1 MTIKGRCLKV
11 KIKIISNAPKL
22 ESKEIGK
29 FKQTF
34 SEIQLD
40 STKIIFFLLQAIAF
54 LQSLKIQ
61 IIISQHV
68 KYEHLSP
75 EGKKMG
81 AERKL
86 SLKINIFFN
95 VFFRISL
102 FFKFERCM
110 KKVGFLI
117 QQLLFNLYITK
128 TPIFSEKMPHFTS
141 FKS

>member
-1 MTIKGRCLKV
+1 MAIKGRCLNI
-11 KIKIISNAPKL
+11 KIKMIQNAPKL
-22 ESKEIGK
+22 ESQK
-29 FKQTF
+29 
-34 SEIQLD
+34 SENLSKHFQKSNL
-40 STKIIFFLLQAIAF
+40 TAPKILFFLLQTIAF

-61 IIISQHV
+61 IIIFQHV

-141 FKS
+141 FKG